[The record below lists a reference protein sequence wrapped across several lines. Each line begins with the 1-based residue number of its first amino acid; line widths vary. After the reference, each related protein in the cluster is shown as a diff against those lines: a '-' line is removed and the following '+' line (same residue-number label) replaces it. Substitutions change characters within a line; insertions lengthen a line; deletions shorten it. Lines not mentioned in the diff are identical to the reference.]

1 MKKRTL
7 FLTLTLT
14 MAMSVTSLTGCGT
27 QAKATYDEN
36 AIVEE
41 TPTTEEDTMKEEVV
55 VAGEDDTSATE
66 NDIIEFD
73 DSSTISE
80 YDFTNMEFED
90 ESIDVTATSKIPVYS
105 VDGYF
110 VGNIKEGSTIT
121 ITEHG
126 VNSIWHRF
134 KNPVSGTDYDYLYV
148 SEKDFSNEENNTSS
162 NENNEAIVTKEM
174 VKEAIENSLMSS
186 VVEHT
191 ILDSKPS
198 DMEGS
203 VTVKVSKD
211 DSSYAEMVQN
221 QLYYPTDGSDNIL
234 NWSTYYIELANE
246 DDTSI
251 EYKVYYKDAF
261 DLDQL
266 KEEYK
271 NSQTNN

>member
-1 MKKRTL
+1 MMKERTL

-14 MAMSVTSLTGCGT
+14 MAMSMTALTGCGT
-27 QAKATYDEN
+27 KTSATDD

-105 VDGYF
+105 ADGYF

-134 KNPVSGTDYDYLYV
+134 KNPVSGTDYEYLYV
-148 SEKDFSNEENNTSS
+148 SEKDFSNEEDNTSS
-162 NENNEAIVTKEM
+162 NGNNEANVTKDM
-174 VKEAIENSLMSS
+174 VKDAIETSLMSS
-186 VVEHT
+186 IVEHT

-203 VTVKVSKD
+203 VTVKVSKND
-211 DSSYAEMVQN
+211 ASYVEMVQN
-221 QLYYPTDGSDNIL
+221 QLYYPEDGSDNIL